1 MRPAALHRPPVD
13 HHRRAIAAA
22 AEEVLRVRD
31 RLARLGGQCSQNG
44 WDAMPSTWVCT
55 VRGDTKAVCDVLLAA
70 AGGGVRWVQDAPGDR
85 R

>member
-1 MRPAALHRPPVD
+1 MRPAALHRPAVD

-44 WDAMPSTWVCT
+44 WDAMPQHGRVKIQGQHVIVC
-55 VRGDTKAVCDVLLAA
+55 
-70 AGGGVRWVQDAPGDR
+70 QPGLKPR
-85 R
+85 VATGCG

>member
-1 MRPAALHRPPVD
+1 MRPAALHRPAVD

-44 WDAMPSTWVCT
+44 WDAMPSTDGSKST
-55 VRGDTKAVCDVLLAA
+55 GST
-70 AGGGVRWVQDAPGDR
+70 
-85 R
+85 